1 MANIII
7 SPQVTI
13 LARRLQWI
21 KLLWIDAVTAYDT
34 LQLQTIPQME
44 ARYWVIF
51 GPLES
56 QSYGLFVKISELKYT
71 ILLMRKA
78 LNRGNQPDM
87 KQITAQVATKF
98 ASFRQK
104 LAQRQQQVKNAQEYL
119 ANPELT
125 VAETQEITTLY
136 KQLVK
141 ALHPDLHP
149 DQDDNEQQ
157 LFLLAVQAYEHGDLI
172 QMRKLANVLTLSTA
186 TIDLADLARGEQYLA
201 DLVAQWQGILAA
213 TERLQQR
220 WPMSDKLLL
229 STPSAIEN
237 RKREIRAN
245 IIQLQAELV
254 KRRTEFSALQDQLRG
269 GGDDE

>member
-104 LAQRQQQVKNAQEYL
+104 LAQRQQQVKNAQKYL